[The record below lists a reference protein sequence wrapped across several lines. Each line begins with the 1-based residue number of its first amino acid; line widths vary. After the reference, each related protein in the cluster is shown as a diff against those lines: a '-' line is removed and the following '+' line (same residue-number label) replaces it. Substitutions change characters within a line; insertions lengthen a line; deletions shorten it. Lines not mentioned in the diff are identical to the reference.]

1 MIEHNSL
8 IPNNLSTNNYHLVYT
23 DGCNLDFIHLC
34 NQLDDNL
41 NKLVGGETQ
50 RSQYI
55 QYNGLSDIHDVFVLY
70 ENGKPIGCASFK
82 EYEPEIAEV
91 KRVFVHDDYRGRG
104 LSKILMQGVE
114 QKAIQLGYK
123 ELILETGD
131 ALVAAHG
138 LYCSLGFNVIPN
150 YGQYTDMKES
160 VCMRKYL

>member
-1 MIEHNSL
+1 MIEDNSF
-8 IPNNLSTNNYHLVYT
+8 ISNNISTDNYHLVHT
-23 DGCNLDFIHLC
+23 DGRNLDFINLC

-41 NKLVGGETQ
+41 NKIVGGETQ

-55 QYNGLSDIHDVFVLY
+55 QYNGLSEIHDVFVLY
-70 ENGKPIGCASFK
+70 SDGKPVGCASFK
-82 EYEPEIAEV
+82 EFGPGIAEV
-91 KRVFVHDDYRGRG
+91 KRVFVHDAYRGLG

-114 QKAIQLGYK
+114 QKAIQLSYK
-123 ELILETGD
+123 ELILETGT

-150 YGQYTDMKES
+150 YGQYADMKES